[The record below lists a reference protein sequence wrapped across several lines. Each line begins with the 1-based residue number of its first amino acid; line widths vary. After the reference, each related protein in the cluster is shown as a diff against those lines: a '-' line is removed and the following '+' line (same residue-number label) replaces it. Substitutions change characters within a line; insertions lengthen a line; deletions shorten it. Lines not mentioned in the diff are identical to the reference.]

1 LIFGGETTDGHRITQ
16 ISAKCPPPSGRNV
29 VAGFPV
35 LVPQREGAVPE
46 DLLRAYFDRKR
57 PMVVWSIVFAV
68 LAGVVVSTKAPIA
81 GIALVFGTGC
91 GIANALLTMRGNE
104 RLVDHK
110 SVATF
115 VTSSILRIGVFGI
128 VPVEF
133 ALHGPWWTMIA
144 YFIGFFTPLA
154 LYTAL
159 VARAV
164 RTG

>member
-1 LIFGGETTDGHRITQ
+1 ME
-16 ISAKCPPPSGRNV
+16 A
-29 VAGFPV
+29 
-35 LVPQREGAVPE
+35 AVPE

-68 LAGVVVSTKAPIA
+68 LAGLVLTTKAPIA

-115 VTSSILRIGVFGI
+115 VFSSILRIGVFGI

-133 ALHGPWWTMIA
+133 ALHGPWWTMVA
-144 YFIGFFTPLA
+144 YFTGFFTPLA
-154 LYTAL
+154 LYTVL

>member
-1 LIFGGETTDGHRITQ
+1 
-16 ISAKCPPPSGRNV
+16 
-29 VAGFPV
+29 
-35 LVPQREGAVPE
+35 
-46 DLLRAYFDRKR
+46 
-57 PMVVWSIVFAV
+57 MVVWSIVFAV
-68 LAGVVVSTKAPIA
+68 LAGLVVSTRAPIA
-81 GIALVFGTGC
+81 GIALVFGTCC

-115 VTSSILRIGVFGI
+115 VFSSILRIGVFGI

-154 LYTAL
+154 LYTVL